1 MTQEEIDF
9 QYFRD
14 NQLVS
19 VDFNTGVINTKGS
32 NILKYYYNVGSLNHD
47 GYIRVWC
54 NKTLRMKHRL
64 LFWLYHNYLP
74 EEIDHINRVR
84 SDNAITNLQAS
95 NRNHNNQDKICK
107 SFKRLTAKDVHEICE
122 LLVEGYTITY
132 IAKAFSRSRVHIKNI
147 KTKRHWS
154 EISDNY
160 F

>member
-9 QYFRD
+9 QYFKD

-19 VDFNTGVINTKGS
+19 VDFTTGVINTKQS
-32 NILKYYYNVGSLNHD
+32 KTLKYYYNVGSLNQD

-54 NKTLRMKHRL
+54 NKKLRMKHRL